1 MTRRQDMGDVVEER
15 RMKAGEMLAAMN
27 RHEKTAWL
35 LLAASGLAAGLLGW
49 TLFFGDDGPET
60 KVIGPA
66 WWLFLVGYVFFIR
79 RDRTLAVDERDQA
92 IQAHG
97 ARAGYAALMLMLVV
111 ASVVVEGFGGFV
123 ASRTGHWLGNFLF
136 WLVCI
141 SMSVHAAVM
150 VWHYGRDRR

>member
-1 MTRRQDMGDVVEER
+1 
-15 RMKAGEMLAAMN
+15 MKAGEMLAAMN

-49 TLFFGDDGPET
+49 TLFFADDGPET

-79 RDRTLAVDERDQA
+79 RDRTLAADERDKA

-141 SMSVHAAVM
+141 LMSLHAAVM